1 MPTVIVI
8 PSLSQC
14 HLFEFHTSSI
24 CWKCSQHWLQ
34 WRRQLQWQSV
44 SVTVSIP
51 EIIGYID
58 NRRQW
63 HFYLLTFYCHCIIT
77 YIGSFQTKDIF
88 FCSTLYRVTHLLANL
103 GWFDLDLGCSTIL
116 PSCSASSAKFPSAQ
130 AEPGRGWNSQ
140 NPSQQNPVSAHFGTP
155 CRPQAFFFVLLSGN
169 HCIEYF
175 RAHLDFGCWKL
186 CVVARGKRCGCGR
199 GCCLPRPRLRPLG
212 LPRHLLLLD
221 RLKFCNMF
229 VQSSNLIILS
239 VEKTLQVR
247 LGFS

>member
-1 MPTVIVI
+1 MSFVWVPHIEYLLKMQSTLVAVTPPVTVTICFSDSFYTRNHWIHWQSATVTLLPSDLLLSLYHNLYWEFSNKGHFFLLNSVQGDTSPGEPRLVWPWFGMFHHLAQLLSQFCQI
-8 PSLSQC
+8 PISPGRTGQRVEQPKSKSTKPSLSS
-14 HLFEFHTSSI
+14 L
-24 CWKCSQHWLQ
+24 
-34 WRRQLQWQSV
+34 
-44 SVTVSIP
+44 
-51 EIIGYID
+51 
-58 NRRQW
+58 
-63 HFYLLTFYCHCIIT
+63 
-77 YIGSFQTKDIF
+77 
-88 FCSTLYRVTHLLANL
+88 
-103 GWFDLDLGCSTIL
+103 
-116 PSCSASSAKFPSAQ
+116 
-130 AEPGRGWNSQ
+130 
-140 NPSQQNPVSAHFGTP
+140 GTP